1 MGGKES
7 GEEVACC
14 VSVKDEIGE
23 KELQAAERLQSG
35 GRKNGKGWLQPLGA
49 VSVCVRG
56 GGIPVCKHQ
65 LLPKG
70 APFPSHML
78 SKPDSLNSVG
88 Y

>member
-1 MGGKES
+1 MGVKES

-56 GGIPVCKHQ
+56 GGFQCANTSSY
-65 LLPKG
+65 PKE
-70 APFPSHML
+70 PRFPATC
-78 SKPDSLNSVG
+78 
-88 Y
+88 

>member
-56 GGIPVCKHQ
+56 GGGFQCANTSSY
-65 LLPKG
+65 PKE
-70 APFPSHML
+70 PRFPAT
-78 SKPDSLNSVG
+78 